1 MSVKLH
7 EIMSAAHARSASLAA
22 EVAGYLVLATADQ
35 IAGAPRCLG
44 FSDVSLS
51 EEGQVRIAG
60 GTPVEDVAA
69 ERTLREMLGLL
80 LLESSSVTPGL
91 FRAAHKSPA
100 AGVDALIREI
110 EIALVPVNRA
120 AARRALTRLHRDVE
134 RARQAGRLA
143 PWQPPRRSP
152 EPAARQ
158 SVPPPAAPEP
168 APAPRAESA
177 PAPKEPTESIEL
189 PSVLTRDSSPP
200 PIGAGERS
208 WLTPDSVAVV
218 DVEWPAQAPASDDE
232 LYTAIPVYVEE
243 LEPEAPA
250 MAVPVVPDLE
260 VPPSEEAPPARVA
273 ALPEPVTVPQPLVT
287 PRPLGPS
294 EPVARSDAHTP
305 VLGSRLAV
313 QAAAPL
319 PPLEVSEPTPGVL
332 VLVGDDATER
342 MPRVI
347 DEEDE
352 AAEIARA
359 LAEVTRAFVE
369 SPDPVDG
376 LETLDPPLAAE
387 AAQAEAAPVAAAAAQ
402 AQVEP
407 SEAQAAA
414 AQGAPEAVE
423 PSAAPEPELPEPEAS
438 PVRSLAELSPLP
450 ASPALE
456 LAELSPLPASPV
468 PSLAE
473 LSPLPASPVPSLA
486 ELSPLPV
493 VVSPQAALE
502 KLATLPARP
511 ARHDYAPPR
520 YAPRKSDVEELLS
533 GFGVAQLKTERELCS
548 DLKALAGVDQ
558 TAPPPAVEL
567 SETPPPVAVSEVG
580 EGLAAAARPSDASSA
595 RVVAGAVSAAL
606 IIAGV
611 GLGSIPT
618 RTPGADGAAAAPRIE
633 SAIDSE
639 SVPPC
644 SAELTVRQVPP
655 SSRTRLRTGTDERV
669 LAPSRVV
676 GSDAVFEG
684 LECRQ
689 GAELTV
695 ELPGRARWVRIP
707 VAAEALSPSAE
718 APGLVRY
725 TVALR

>member
-250 MAVPVVPDLE
+250 RTVPVVPDLE

-414 AQGAPEAVE
+414 AQGRRRRSSRRLRLSRSCPSPRRRRCGPWPSCRRCRRRPRWSWPSCRRCRRRPCRRWPSCRRCRRRPCRRWPSCRRCRWSCRRRRRWRSWRPCRLAPPATTTRHRATPRARATWRSCSRGSAWLSSR
-423 PSAAPEPELPEPEAS
+423 PSASCAP
-438 PVRSLAELSPLP
+438 
-450 ASPALE
+450 
-456 LAELSPLPASPV
+456 
-468 PSLAE
+468 
-473 LSPLPASPVPSLA
+473 
-486 ELSPLPV
+486 
-493 VVSPQAALE
+493 
-502 KLATLPARP
+502 
-511 ARHDYAPPR
+511 
-520 YAPRKSDVEELLS
+520 
-533 GFGVAQLKTERELCS
+533 
-548 DLKALAGVDQ
+548 
-558 TAPPPAVEL
+558 
-567 SETPPPVAVSEVG
+567 
-580 EGLAAAARPSDASSA
+580 
-595 RVVAGAVSAAL
+595 
-606 IIAGV
+606 I
-611 GLGSIPT
+611 
-618 RTPGADGAAAAPRIE
+618 
-633 SAIDSE
+633 
-639 SVPPC
+639 
-644 SAELTVRQVPP
+644 
-655 SSRTRLRTGTDERV
+655 
-669 LAPSRVV
+669 
-676 GSDAVFEG
+676 
-684 LECRQ
+684 
-689 GAELTV
+689 
-695 ELPGRARWVRIP
+695 
-707 VAAEALSPSAE
+707 
-718 APGLVRY
+718 
-725 TVALR
+725 

>member
-250 MAVPVVPDLE
+250 RAVPVVPDLE

-438 PVRSLAELSPLP
+438 PVR
-450 ASPALE
+450 
-456 LAELSPLPASPV
+456 
-468 PSLAE
+468 SLAE

>member
-7 EIMSAAHARSASLAA
+7 EIMGAAHARSASLAA

-60 GTPVEDVAA
+60 GTPADDVAA
-69 ERTLREMLGLL
+69 ERTLREILALL

-100 AGVDALIREI
+100 GGLDALIREI
-110 EIALVPVNRA
+110 EVALVPVNRA

-143 PWQPPRRSP
+143 AWQPPRPST

-158 SVPPPAAPEP
+158 SVPPPAAPAP

-177 PAPKEPTESIEL
+177 PAPREPTESIEL
-189 PSVLTRDSSPP
+189 PSVLTRDSQPP

-218 DVEWPAQAPASDDE
+218 DVEWPVEPPPPAADE
-232 LYTAIPVYVEE
+232 LHTAIPIHVEE
-243 LEPEAPA
+243 LEPEAPEQV
-250 MAVPVVPDLE
+250 VPVVPDLE
-260 VPPSEEAPPARVA
+260 VPPSEEAPEVRVA
-273 ALPEPVTVPQPLVT
+273 ALPEPATVPQPLVA
-287 PRPLGPS
+287 PRGHEPR
-294 EPVARSDAHTP
+294 EPVVAGDAHTP

-313 QAAAPL
+313 LAPAPL
-319 PPLEVSEPTPGVL
+319 QPLEVSEPTPGAL
-332 VLVGDDATER
+332 VLVAEDATER
-342 MPRVI
+342 MPRVTE
-347 DEEDE
+347 EEDE

-359 LAEVTRAFVE
+359 LEAVSRAFVE
-369 SPDPVDG
+369 SPEAAIDG
-376 LETLDPPLAAE
+376 LETLDPPC
-387 AAQAEAAPVAAAAAQ
+387 AEAAP
-402 AQVEP
+402 P
-407 SEAQAAA
+407 QAAA
-414 AQGAPEAVE
+414 APPQPEARREV
-423 PSAAPEPELPEPEAS
+423 
-438 PVRSLAELSPLP
+438 AELSPLP
-450 ASPALE
+450 VPE
-456 LAELSPLPASPV
+456 LAELSPLPVRPLVELCEEPV
-468 PSLAE
+468 AELELAE
-473 LSPLPASPVPSLA
+473 QSEEPAPSEVEPSPLPL
-486 ELSPLPV
+486 
-493 VVSPQAALE
+493 VVSPREALE

-520 YAPRKSDVEELLS
+520 YAPRQSDVEELLS
-533 GFGVAQLKTERELCS
+533 GFGVAQLRTERELCS
-548 DLKALAGVDQ
+548 DLKALAGVER
-558 TAPPPAVEL
+558 TAPPPPVEL
-567 SETPPPVAVSEVG
+567 SETPPPVAVSEIG
-580 EGLAAAARPSDASSA
+580 EGLPPAARTDEGSSA

-633 SAIDSE
+633 SATDTE
-639 SVPPC
+639 RVPPC

-655 SSRTRLRTGTDERV
+655 SSRTRLRTGVDERV
-669 LAPSRVV
+669 LTPSRVV

-689 GAELTV
+689 SAELTV
-695 ELPGRARWVRIP
+695 ELPGRARWLRIP
-707 VAAEALSPSAE
+707 VAAEALSPGPE